1 MGHNVLMSALPS
13 LRVARNSAVLRAAA
27 ALLLSWGATA
37 QAQDGSKPV
46 YRCPGPPVLYTDALT
61 PAEARDRN
69 CRTIEGAPVT
79 VVQGRGSARAAA
91 GAATG
96 APTGASAPAPAPAP
110 GAAPRQP
117 VDRIDPAAQRAR
129 DSDARRILADELR
142 REEERLAELQ
152 KAFNNGEPERRGD
165 ERNYQK
171 YLDRVAEM
179 RTQIQRKEADIAAL
193 KRELAKRPQ

>member
-1 MGHNVLMSALPS
+1 MIATPP
-13 LRVARNSAVLRAAA
+13 LRIARGRA
-27 ALLLSWGATA
+27 ALLSAAVLLLACSMPA
-37 QAQDGSKPV
+37 QAQDASKPV

-79 VVQGRGSARAAA
+79 VVQGRSPARAAT
-91 GAATG
+91 AA
-96 APTGASAPAPAPAP
+96 APAAGASAGAPAP
-110 GAAPRQP
+110 GAAPRPP

-129 DSDARRILADELR
+129 DSDARRILSDELR
-142 REEERLAELQ
+142 REEERLAALQ
-152 KAFNNGEPERRGD
+152 KEFNNGEPERRGD

-179 RTQIQRKEADIAAL
+179 RAQIQRKEADIAAL
-193 KRELAKRPQ
+193 KRELAKLPQ